1 MKKNKTLLVCLL
13 LLNAFLAAAQVQKL
27 NGVYV
32 GAQLYNT
39 PFNGMQIDH
48 LVFYFRND
56 GTFSDK
62 LNIPNWKTNV
72 SGRYTVQN
80 NRVQFRSDNE
90 TKKYKLS
97 SNGNLESTSG
107 IKHTLHKV
115 KNVINIP
122 AAAYE
127 SKTASSSG
135 GLGTGMPNV
144 AAFSSDFLYFDGKGN
159 FSSDRSGMVG
169 IGGDVAD
176 GTIGGKVENNDK
188 AKKGRYKLSPGE
200 ITLSFPN
207 GNVVKQ
213 SFFYS
218 PPNEEDLIVVNGEF
232 YFRQEEGESAANQT
246 AENTAKERTSLHA
259 TVGLPS
265 AAQLLNKLRLA
276 YGAENIDKITTIK
289 ETSAITGNLEAISLT
304 DLANNRLRIEIRQN
318 GKLMMVKQMEANAG
332 WQWLNGITSPLSPR
346 DQTEIELS
354 LHQGVL
360 GLHQKLN
367 KHFLSGTVS
376 LTKDEEYSL
385 SFFIH
390 KVKVVYLIDKAFKM
404 KANGYVINAV
414 PYFSVYRNF
423 IEKNGIK
430 YPSVTESSDGKS
442 TITVTTTAIEFNPAF
457 TAAQWTPP

>member
-48 LVFYFRND
+48 IVVYFRND

-62 LNIPNWKTNV
+62 LNIPSWKTNV

-80 NRVQFRSDNE
+80 NIVQFRSDNE

-127 SKTASSSG
+127 NKTASSSG

-144 AAFSSDFLYFDGKGN
+144 AAFSSDFLYFDGKGK
-159 FSSDRSGMVG
+159 FSSDRSGIVG
-169 IGGDVAD
+169 IGGDVV
-176 GTIGGKVENNDK
+176 GGSIGGKFENNDK
-188 AKKGRYKLSPGE
+188 TKKGTYKLSPGE
-200 ITLSFPN
+200 ITLTFPN

-232 YFRQEEGESAANQT
+232 YFRQEKEESAANQT
-246 AENTAKERTSLHA
+246 AGNAAKERNSPPA
-259 TVGLPS
+259 TAGLPS
-265 AAQLLNKLRLA
+265 AAQLLNKLRVA
-276 YGAENIDKITTIK
+276 YGAENIDEITTIK
-289 ETSAITGNLEAISLT
+289 ETSAITGNLKAVSLT

-318 GKLMMVKQMEANAG
+318 GKLMMVKQMEGHTG
-332 WQWLNGITSPLSPR
+332 WQWINGVTSPLSQR
-346 DQTEIELS
+346 DQTEMKLS
-354 LHQGVL
+354 LYQGVL

-367 KHFLSGTVS
+367 KYFLAGTVS
-376 LTKDEEYSL
+376 LVKDEEYSL
-385 SFFIH
+385 SFFID
-390 KVKVVYLIDKAFKM
+390 KIKMVYLIDKAYKM
-404 KANGYVINAV
+404 RANGYVINDV
-414 PYFSVYRNF
+414 PNFSVYRNF
-423 IEKNGIK
+423 IDKNGLK
-430 YPSVTESSDGKS
+430 YPSVTESSDGKN
-442 TITVTTTAIEFNPAF
+442 TITVTTTAIEFNPVF
-457 TAAQWTPP
+457 TAAQWKTP